1 MSKGTSFLL
10 KCRKFSLQN
19 NLINR
24 YCMLQGKQSLHSEK
38 TKTKKQ
44 NTTIPFLGNQIF
56 PQDDSKVLGT
66 TISNTN
72 NRSSKTRTES

>member
-1 MSKGTSFLL
+1 
-10 KCRKFSLQN
+10 
-19 NLINR
+19 
-24 YCMLQGKQSLHSEK
+24 MLQGKQSLHSEK